1 LTDPLCPGAP
11 GSQCTPGTPQW
22 SCNGVVL
29 DRKPVSML
37 MTDTATFDA
46 VHDLMDDMQ
55 RMNQKVDALC
65 RLQGIDPA
73 EAGRLPGEAAEAVK
87 AA

>member
-1 LTDPLCPGAP
+1 
-11 GSQCTPGTPQW
+11 
-22 SCNGVVL
+22 
-29 DRKPVSML
+29 MI
-37 MTDTATFDA
+37 TDTATFDV

-73 EAGRLPGEAAEAVK
+73 EAGRLPGEAVPKGAR